1 MTDVT
6 TPTLKPIPLLNGKRK
21 DFVTSRRILLGGIH
35 EFDARFY

>member
-6 TPTLKPIPLLNGKRK
+6 TPTLKPMPLLKGKRK
-21 DFVTSRRILLGGIH
+21 DFVTRLLGEIH